1 MCLTTISCFCLDA
14 IYHPCCWLLQLQLQL
29 LGVKCHGYKNIGFFY
44 IGGEGMKGSNLTCA
58 AMMYTIQS
66 YLRDR
71 GRLPS
76 KLYVQMDNCAGD
88 NKNHVVFGF
97 LAHLVQLGV
106 FKQVEVMYLHSRRR
120 RQ

>member
-1 MCLTTISCFCLDA
+1 M
-14 IYHPCCWLLQLQLQL
+14 LQLQLQL
-29 LGVKCHGYKNIGFFY
+29 LGVKCHGYKNFGFWY

-58 AMMYTIQS
+58 AMLYTINA
-66 YLRDR
+66 YLKDR

-97 LAHLVQLGV
+97 LAHLVQLGI
-106 FKQVEVMYLHSRRR
+106 FKRIEVMYQHDRRR
-120 RQ
+120 RQCWQR